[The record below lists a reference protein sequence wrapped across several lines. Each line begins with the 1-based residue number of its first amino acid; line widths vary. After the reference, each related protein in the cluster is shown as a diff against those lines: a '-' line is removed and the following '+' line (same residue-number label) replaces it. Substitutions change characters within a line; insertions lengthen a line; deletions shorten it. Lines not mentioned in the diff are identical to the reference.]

1 MLEEFIKQIDVQ
13 IEKAI
18 ELGRKCGEN
27 GLELNTSIETIDKL
41 DVVVEFIRN
50 LYQKRL
56 IDENVAWN
64 TAVSL
69 GTLLGEMI
77 IKRHG
82 FRWNINSDNIPII
95 KTSVDDQLS
104 PITKVYKII
113 VSKDDIEGRPS
124 SFYNGFITLYNNK

>member
-1 MLEEFIKQIDVQ
+1 MLEEFIKQIDEQ

-18 ELGRKCGEN
+18 ELGRKCGKK

-41 DVVVEFIRN
+41 DEVVEFIRN

-77 IKRHG
+77 IKKHG
-82 FRWNINSDNIPII
+82 FRWDINRDNIPII
-95 KTSVDDQLS
+95 NTPENDQLS

-113 VSKDDIEGRPS
+113 VSEDDIEGRPS
-124 SFYNGFITLYNNK
+124 SFYNGFIALNNNK

>member
-1 MLEEFIKQIDVQ
+1 MLEEFIRQIDEQ

-27 GLELNTSIETIDKL
+27 GLELNTNIETIDKL
-41 DVVVEFIRN
+41 DEVVEFIRN

-56 IDENVAWN
+56 MDENVAWN
-64 TAVSL
+64 IAVSL

-77 IKRHG
+77 ISKYG
-82 FRWNINSDNIPII
+82 FRWNINSDSIPII

-113 VSKDDIEGRPS
+113 VSEDDIEGRPS

>member
-1 MLEEFIKQIDVQ
+1 MLEKFIKQIDEQ

-27 GLELNTSIETIDKL
+27 ELDLNTSIETIDKL
-41 DVVVEFIRN
+41 DEVVEFIRN

-64 TAVSL
+64 TSVSL

-95 KTSVDDQLS
+95 KTPKDDQLS

-113 VSKDDIEGRPS
+113 VSEDDSEGRPS
-124 SFYNGFITLYNNK
+124 SFYNGFIALYNNK

>member
-1 MLEEFIKQIDVQ
+1 MLEEFIKQIDEQ

-18 ELGRKCGEN
+18 EHGRKCGKK

-41 DVVVEFIRN
+41 DEVVEFIRN

-77 IKRHG
+77 IKKHG
-82 FRWNINSDNIPII
+82 FRWDINSDNIPII
-95 KTSVDDQLS
+95 KTTENDQLS

-113 VSKDDIEGRPS
+113 VSEDDIEGRPS
-124 SFYNGFITLYNNK
+124 SFYNGFIALNNNK

>member
-1 MLEEFIKQIDVQ
+1 MLEEFIKQIDEQ

-18 ELGRKCGEN
+18 ELGRKCGKN
-27 GLELNTSIETIDKL
+27 GIELNTSIETIDKL
-41 DVVVEFIRN
+41 DEVVEFIRN

-77 IKRHG
+77 IKKNG

-95 KTSVDDQLS
+95 KTPENDQLS

-113 VSKDDIEGRPS
+113 VSEDDIEGRPS
-124 SFYNGFITLYNNK
+124 SFYNGFIALNNNK